1 MFEKPQGRA
10 AVRCD
15 ARKRLS
21 YLVGNRCRHR
31 FQVHELVVSLTLQ
44 VRYRAVELVCALMQ
58 FGNQPRIFDRD
69 NGLVSKV
76 LNDLDLFVCEGAN
89 SKPHQRNDADRMTVA
104 QQWNAEAGA
113 ISELLLRFMKRVL
126 RIRQYVSNLHWL
138 SLYCHT
144 PQNATPA
151 RLKDN
156 VACHFAVTS

>member
-44 VRYRAVELVCALMQ
+44 IRYRAVELVCALMQ

-69 NGLVSKV
+69 NGLVRKI

-113 ISELLLRFMKRVL
+113 ISDLPLRFVKRVFG
-126 RIRQYVSNLHWL
+126 IGQHVCDLHCL
-138 SLYCHT
+138 ASVATRPKTLPRLGSKTTLPTASL
-144 PQNATPA
+144 
-151 RLKDN
+151 
-156 VACHFAVTS
+156 